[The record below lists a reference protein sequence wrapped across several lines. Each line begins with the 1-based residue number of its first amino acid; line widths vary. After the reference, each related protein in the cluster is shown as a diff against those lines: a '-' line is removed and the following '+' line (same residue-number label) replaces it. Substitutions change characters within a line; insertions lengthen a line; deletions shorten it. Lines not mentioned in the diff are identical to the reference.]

1 MASSIFGASRP
12 QTPLRSDPM
21 QTLAELRKFAGGMT
35 PQAARQKVMQMLTG
49 KQITEQ
55 QFREVGQEADEI
67 IKQMFR

>member
-1 MASSIFGASRP
+1 
-12 QTPLRSDPM
+12 M